1 MSALLKALAA
11 AALFGAATPASKLL
25 LGEFS
30 AQALAGLLYL
40 GAACATAPSLLR
52 RRAHGA
58 GRRSRVDRLRLA
70 GAVGL
75 GGIAGPVLLLEG
87 LRLASAGSVALWLNL
102 EMAFTA
108 ALGAWWFREP
118 LGRLGWIGTAGVLG
132 AGVAVAWGEGGSGA
146 PAAGLV
152 AAACGC
158 WAIDNHL
165 TARIEG
171 ITPARA
177 TFWKGAFAGTTNL
190 SLALTISPLAAGPS
204 AVGMALAVGALAY
217 GASVTLYVSAAQ
229 QLGATRA
236 QGAFATAPF
245 FGAGLAFVALGEPI
259 GAARAAGAALLAGSV
274 LLLLRA
280 RHEHEHSHAALEHL
294 HAHRHD
300 DGHHAHAHEEQ
311 PTRPVHTHWHRHEPI
326 VHAHP
331 HWPDLHHRHPHGVGD
346 EDAER

>member
-1 MSALLKALAA
+1 MRAIIQAFVA

-25 LGEFS
+25 LADLS

-40 GAACATAPSLLR
+40 GAAVATAPSLLR

-58 GRRSRVDRLRLA
+58 GRRSASDRMRLA
-70 GAVGL
+70 GAVGF
-75 GGIAGPVLLLEG
+75 GGILGPVLLLEG
-87 LRLASAGSVALWLNL
+87 LRSATAGSVALWLNL

-118 LGRLGWIGTAGVLG
+118 LGRAGWLGTAGIIG
-132 AGVAVAWGEGGSGA
+132 AGMLVAWGDGGAGA
-146 PAAGLV
+146 RAAGLV
-152 AAACGC
+152 AAACAC
-158 WAIDNHL
+158 WAVDNHL

-177 TFWKGAFAGTTNL
+177 TFWKGAVAGGTNL
-190 SLALTISPLAAGPS
+190 ALAVSLAPLTAGV
-204 AVGMALAVGALAY
+204 ATIGMALGVGGLAY
-217 GASVTLYVSAAQ
+217 GASVALYVSAAQ

-245 FGAGLAFVALGEPI
+245 VGAGLAWAVLGEPI
-259 GAARAAGAALLAGSV
+259 GAARAVGAALLAGSV

-280 RHEHEHSHAALEHL
+280 RHEHEHEHAAVEHM

-300 DGHHAHAHEEQ
+300 DGHHLHTHADVPARATHI
-311 PTRPVHTHWHRHEPI
+311 HWHRHEPM

-331 HWPDLHHRHPHGVGD
+331 HWPDLHHRHDHADGD
-346 EDAER
+346 DRPGH